1 MKVGNLIKTVKGN
14 VAIILD
20 SYQLSGM
27 ICVDLMFVGTGYVRT
42 CFPAYH
48 CKGISESRG
57 SGAAQT
63 LWIRGYRC

>member
-27 ICVDLMFVGTGYVRT
+27 IWVDLMFVGTGYVRT

-48 CKGISESRG
+48 CKVISESR
-57 SGAAQT
+57 
-63 LWIRGYRC
+63 